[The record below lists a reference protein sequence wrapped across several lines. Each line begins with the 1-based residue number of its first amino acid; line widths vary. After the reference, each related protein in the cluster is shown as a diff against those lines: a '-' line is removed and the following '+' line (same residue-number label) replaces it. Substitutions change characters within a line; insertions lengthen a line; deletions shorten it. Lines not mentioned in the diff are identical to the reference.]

1 MDITLNLPKEAHN
14 ILYNIAKEQNIS
26 QEELAKQAL
35 LEYLEDIEDYKKGEL
50 AYQEYVEGGRK
61 GIAWNDLKKELNL

>member
-1 MDITLNLPKEAHN
+1 M
-14 ILYNIAKEQNIS
+14 LYNIAKEQNIS

-61 GIAWNDLKKELNL
+61 GISAKELHKKLGLS